1 MDRQGNTGIERLLVG
16 RQRILV
22 TRSGEPGSK
31 NEVSKERRNPESP
44 TDFVEVA

>member
-1 MDRQGNTGIERLLVG
+1 MRRQAEAGKDNGLLEP
-16 RQRILV
+16 QHIFRIK
-22 TRSGEPGSK
+22 SSEPGSK